1 MDSDILDELNLLEV
15 KVSKVTGYIEII
27 SCNHELTEIETQCNY
42 QVFKNKM
49 EIKNKIINIREK
61 IKNKKTT
68 VSESID
74 KTSTSKELQTLDI
87 LKSARQTIAETE
99 IIAQD
104 TLETLAKQGDQIK
117 NNRDKVQN
125 INNNLN
131 YSNKMI
137 NKMSS
142 TWSNFINSFRK

>member
-1 MDSDILDELNLLEV
+1 MDSDILDELNLLDV

-27 SCNHELTEIETQCNY
+27 SCGHELTEIETQCNY

-74 KTSTSKELQTLDI
+74 KTSTSKESQTLDI
-87 LKSARQTIAETE
+87 LKSAKQTIAETE
-99 IIAQD
+99 VIAQD

-131 YSNKMI
+131 YSNKI
-137 NKMSS
+137 LNKMSN
-142 TWSNFINSFRK
+142 TWSNFISSFRK